1 MTFVC
6 SFIVHLPACILF
18 DFVWLFSLFILPS
31 LYTHDCPKPSFHPC
45 CMKSED
51 SGGCRAWVVDGLLVA
66 LLAAS
71 AGVSVAV
78 LVGLPGAALG
88 YASSSERD
96 DESGGGE
103 PVGVA
108 RCRMEAVTLIT
119 TARFISSAHRS
130 PREILDLT
138 CRQTLSRPLVL
149 CGHGVGVWCR
159 RCYSVMNIAFLV
171 CLSVRP

>member
-1 MTFVC
+1 
-6 SFIVHLPACILF
+6 
-18 DFVWLFSLFILPS
+18 
-31 LYTHDCPKPSFHPC
+31 
-45 CMKSED
+45 MKSED
-51 SGGCRAWVVDGLLVA
+51 SGGCRAWVVDSLLVA

-103 PVGVA
+103 PVDVA

-130 PREILDLT
+130 PRDTGLDV
-138 CRQTLSRPLVL
+138 QTNAVATP
-149 CGHGVGVWCR
+149 C
-159 RCYSVMNIAFLV
+159 A
-171 CLSVRP
+171 VRPWGRCVVQETLLCYEHRILSLPERASVIRN